1 MSATT
6 IAVAIWVADIFGF
19 IAYRVM
25 VQRDRARALVRR
37 QDQTIRDAA
46 RRNTVLRDEVARQA
60 DVITFLTV
68 ELHRVGV
75 ERDHA
80 RTTLEIQ
87 IADPRDRMAL
97 LPSNV
102 VALRKGRA

>member
-1 MSATT
+1 MMTT
-6 IAVAIWVADIFGF
+6 VAVAIWVADVFGF
-19 IAYRVM
+19 IAYRM
-25 VQRDRARALVRR
+25 MCQRDEARSLVRH
-37 QDQTIRDAA
+37 QDETIRATA
-46 RRNTVLRDEVARQA
+46 RRNSVLRDVVARQA
-60 DVITFLTV
+60 DSITFLTV
-68 ELHRVGV
+68 ELHRATA

-102 VALRKGRA
+102 VALRKAGQR